1 MTGAIGESG
10 NVARWKRLFD
20 HGCDFGSFM
29 RDGRA
34 VRSGP
39 GMINIPSRSRKGPMT
54 HRTPSL
60 LLAAIVAIGCAR
72 TPDDSTDSS
81 AAAEHDP
88 SMHEAHVGRAADTS
102 TATDSS
108 FAALQARGALGM
120 GMGVDQYT
128 STHTFEPRPDGG
140 RITLRRDVDDDTAG
154 VEQIRAHL
162 GTIARAFAA
171 GDFETPAF
179 VHAGTV
185 PGTDVMAARRALI
198 RYRTA
203 PITRGAELVI
213 TTADSAAID
222 AIHRFLAFQRR
233 EHRAGEG
240 SDTTRTPPR

>member
-1 MTGAIGESG
+1 MTY
-10 NVARWKRLFD
+10 
-20 HGCDFGSFM
+20 
-29 RDGRA
+29 
-34 VRSGP
+34 
-39 GMINIPSRSRKGPMT
+39 
-54 HRTPSL
+54 RTPSL

-72 TPDDSTDSS
+72 TSDDSTDSS

-88 SMHEAHVGRAADTS
+88 SLHEAHMGGAADTA

-108 FAALQARGALGM
+108 FAALQARGAMGM

-140 RITLRRDVDDDTAG
+140 RITLRRDVDDSAG

-162 GTIARAFAA
+162 ATIARAFAA
-171 GDFETPAF
+171 GDFETPTF

-185 PGTDVMAARRALI
+185 PGTDVMAAKRAVI

-203 PITRGAELVI
+203 PIGRGAELVI

-222 AIHRFLAFQRR
+222 AIHRFLAFQRQ
-233 EHRAGEG
+233 EHRAGDG
-240 SDTTRTPPR
+240 SDSTRTPPR